1 MVLEKTENIKIS
13 ALGGVGELGK
23 NMYLVEINENIYVL
37 DAGSKFPGGNVRN

>member
-23 NMYLVEINENIYVL
+23 TCMWWKSMKTYMC
-37 DAGSKFPGGNVRN
+37 

>member
-23 NMYLVEINENIYVL
+23 NMYVVEINENIYVL
-37 DAGSKFPGGNVRN
+37 DAGSK